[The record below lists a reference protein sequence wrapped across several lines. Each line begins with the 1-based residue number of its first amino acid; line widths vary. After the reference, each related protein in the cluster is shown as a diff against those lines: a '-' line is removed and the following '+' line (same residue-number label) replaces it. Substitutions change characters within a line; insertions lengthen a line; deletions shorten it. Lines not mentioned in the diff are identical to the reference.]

1 MHYHL
6 NFPFHD
12 SRRAKH
18 FQMCKSTKSVHLFKV
33 HLFGI
38 LGLYGVDVAV
48 LVELADRA
56 EVVHVTVTLTQ
67 TSFKED
73 VKERVIKQKPVTLE
87 DV

>member
-1 MHYHL
+1 MTL
-6 NFPFHD
+6 EEQ
-12 SRRAKH
+12 SI
-18 FQMCKSTKSVHLFKV
+18 FKC
-33 HLFGI
+33 
-38 LGLYGVDVAV
+38 V